1 MFWMYERRKRI
12 ICEAVWY
19 LKRRKRIICKTVKI
33 YGKDKKNNMQD
44 C

>member
-1 MFWMYERRKRI
+1 MYERRKRI
-12 ICEAVWY
+12 INYARLFGY

-33 YGKDKKNNMQD
+33 YGKDKKNNMQG